1 MSDEKQ
7 QSVRLTAEDMA
18 VVREI
23 QERTGL
29 TGTSAAIRFALRQY
43 AIANKIEFR
52 QAGKKK
58 TK

>member
-1 MSDEKQ
+1 MEDGKQ
-7 QSVRLTAEDMA
+7 HSIRLTVEDLA
-18 VVREI
+18 VIREI
-23 QERTGL
+23 QGRTGL

-52 QAGKKK
+52 PSSKKK